1 MVKVQIKSEKLTSF
15 GGIFPIMEK
24 FDRMLSCT
32 IDSTLGLRSKVY
44 GYQYSEIIRSLMCV
58 YFCGGSCVEDV
69 TSHLMEALCLHP
81 PLRTC
86 SADTIL
92 RAIRELTT
100 PNLTYRSDSG
110 KSYDFNVA
118 SDLNNL
124 LVNALLATGQLLP
137 DNEYDFDFDHQFIET
152 EKYDA
157 KPTYKKFTGY
167 SPAVAIISDHIV
179 SIENRNGNANAR
191 FHQQDTL
198 ERQLTGIHVDSVR
211 MDSGSCSEEIVDTVK
226 AHCKYFYIRA
236 NRYSAFYDDMFILR
250 GWRRST
256 E

>member
-44 GYQYSEIIRSLMCV
+44 GCQYSEIIRSLMCV

-110 KSYDFNVA
+110 KATTSTWLPTLTICLSMHCWQLDSCCQTMNMTLILTT
-118 SDLNNL
+118 SSLRRRNLTQNNL
-124 LVNALLATGQLLP
+124 QEVYRLQSRNSNGRRCHRRDREPRRQYQCP
-137 DNEYDFDFDHQFIET
+137 FPSGRHS
-152 EKYDA
+152 K
-157 KPTYKKFTGY
+157 TYF
-167 SPAVAIISDHIV
+167 
-179 SIENRNGNANAR
+179 
-191 FHQQDTL
+191 
-198 ERQLTGIHVDSVR
+198 
-211 MDSGSCSEEIVDTVK
+211 
-226 AHCKYFYIRA
+226 
-236 NRYSAFYDDMFILR
+236 
-250 GWRRST
+250 
-256 E
+256 

>member
-1 MVKVQIKSEKLTSF
+1 MTTSN
-15 GGIFPIMEK
+15 I
-24 FDRMLSCT
+24 T
-32 IDSTLGLRSKVY
+32 YT
-44 GYQYSEIIRSLMCV
+44 
-58 YFCGGSCVEDV
+58 
-69 TSHLMEALCLHP
+69 P
-81 PLRTC
+81 PV
-86 SADTIL
+86 
-92 RAIRELTT
+92 
-100 PNLTYRSDSG
+100 SG
-110 KSYDFNVA
+110 KSYDFNT
-118 SDLNNL
+118 SDKMNEF
-124 LVNALLATGQLLP
+124 LVKSLISTGKLCKGQK
-137 DNEYDFDFDHQFIET
+137 YDLDFDHQFIET

-198 ERQLTGIHVDSVR
+198 ERQLNGIHVDSVR